1 MCMCERFHPLLMSEA
16 HDIQFITERIQSHL
30 GNWVHRPVTTSLF
43 QCFQQL
49 PHCCLVGH
57 RTMDPRHQNEAKGCL
72 DIMSHWIMS
81 DYQTVRLSVQNASET
96 SKQVEK
102 YGSSCEQ
109 QMFLQLI
116 RPVYNS
122 QANDFGGQNFQNL
135 SSDWT
140 WQTQLQRPT
149 WRKAALRDIPRQ
161 CQLDKVGIAQA
172 IWYDWYDH
180 AHHAPKCN
188 RNWGIDRSSSHLFKV
203 VILLSTPRTQS
214 F

>member
-1 MCMCERFHPLLMSEA
+1 
-16 HDIQFITERIQSHL
+16 
-30 GNWVHRPVTTSLF
+30 
-43 QCFQQL
+43 
-49 PHCCLVGH
+49 
-57 RTMDPRHQNEAKGCL
+57 
-72 DIMSHWIMS
+72 MS

-149 WRKAALRDIPRQ
+149 
-161 CQLDKVGIAQA
+161 
-172 IWYDWYDH
+172 
-180 AHHAPKCN
+180 
-188 RNWGIDRSSSHLFKV
+188 
-203 VILLSTPRTQS
+203 
-214 F
+214 

>member
-1 MCMCERFHPLLMSEA
+1 MSEA
-16 HDIQFITERIQSHL
+16 HDIQFILKESKAIWGFL

-57 RTMDPRHQNEAKGCL
+57 RTMDRRHQNEAKGCL

-96 SKQVEK
+96 SKQVLK

-122 QANDFGGQNFQNL
+122 QANDFGGQNFQIL

-140 WQTQLQRPT
+140 WHCRNCLVAT
-149 WRKAALRDIPRQ
+149 WRFVQPSETFRDNANFLSSWHCP
-161 CQLDKVGIAQA
+161 VA
-172 IWYDWYDH
+172 IWYDWYGH

-188 RNWGIDRSSSHLFKV
+188 RLQQELGHWQIVLAPLQGGH
-203 VILLSTPRTQS
+203 TP
-214 F
+214 